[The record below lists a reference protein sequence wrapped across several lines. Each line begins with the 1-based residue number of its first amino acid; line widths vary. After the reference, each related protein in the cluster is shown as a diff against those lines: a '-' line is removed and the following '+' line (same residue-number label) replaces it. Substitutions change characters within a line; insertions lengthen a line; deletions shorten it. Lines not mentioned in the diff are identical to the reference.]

1 MELKRKNK
9 EYMMPSING
18 VSVKYGTTDKTN
30 PQVVYITGKTWVK
43 PTKKIDFHESIGDI
57 RKRMEK
63 RILNRLKTVDG
74 MDNKYIFDLDIN
86 PLNMKVGN
94 SKFMTFN
101 IFLRQNKGN
110 VRSLKNVGGLL
121 NVAFLPLI
129 EEMTDDF
136 NRDYFELIPK
146 KSKRENEEK
155 S

>member
-9 EYMMPSING
+9 EYIMPSING
-18 VSVKYGTTDKTN
+18 VSIKYGTTDKTN

-101 IFLRQNKGN
+101 IFLRQNKEN

-121 NVAFLPLI
+121 NIAFLPLI

>member
-9 EYMMPSING
+9 EYIMPSING
-18 VSVKYGTTDKTN
+18 VSIKYGTTDKTN